1 MSRTLKTIGKDVY
14 MINLAKLNGRL
25 DSPFEKVDGEKFK
38 FIDRKAFTDYGK
50 VFLLLGV
57 YKSKGNLGDQTVF
70 ICSEVNDSSKGF
82 RFSTNDITKYNAIM
96 ADNEI
101 IEAIKEKKITVAF
114 EKYHSDKWGRDCVGT
129 IFKEIE
135 VF

>member
-1 MSRTLKTIGKDVY
+1 
-14 MINLAKLNGRL
+14 MINIAKLNNGFE
-25 DSPFEKVDGEKFK
+25 SPFEKVDGEKFK
-38 FIDRKAFTDYGK
+38 FIERKAFTDYGK
-50 VFLLLGV
+50 DFLLLGV
-57 YKSKGNLGDQTVF
+57 YQSKGKLGMQTVF
-70 ICSEVNDSSKGF
+70 ICSEVNDTSKGF

-101 IEAIKEKKITVAF
+101 IKAIKEKKITVAF
-114 EKYHSDKWGRDCVGT
+114 EKYHSDKWGKDCVGT

>member
-1 MSRTLKTIGKDVY
+1 
-14 MINLAKLNGRL
+14 MINFTKLNGGW

-50 VFLLLGV
+50 DFLLLGV
-57 YKSKGNLGDQTVF
+57 YQSKGKLGIQTVF
-70 ICSEVNDSSKGF
+70 ICSEINDSSKGF
-82 RFSTNDITKYNAIM
+82 RFSTNDVTKYNAIM
-96 ADNEI
+96 EDNEI

-114 EKYHSDKWGRDCVGT
+114 EKYHSDKWDRDCVGT
-129 IFKEIE
+129 TFKELE

>member
-1 MSRTLKTIGKDVY
+1 
-14 MINLAKLNGRL
+14 MINITKLNNGF

-50 VFLLLGV
+50 DFLLLGV
-57 YKSKGNLGDQTVF
+57 YQSKGKLGVQTVF

-82 RFSTNDITKYNAIM
+82 RFSTNEVTKYNTIM

-101 IEAIKEKKITVAF
+101 IKAIKDKKITVAF
-114 EKYHSDKWGRDCVGT
+114 EKYHSDKWERDCVST
-129 IFKEIE
+129 TFKEITM
-135 VF
+135 F

>member
-1 MSRTLKTIGKDVY
+1 
-14 MINLAKLNGRL
+14 MINIAKLNGGI

-38 FIDRKAFTDYGK
+38 FIDRKAFTNYDK
-50 VFLLLGV
+50 DFLLLGV
-57 YKSKGNLGDQTVF
+57 YQCKGKLGIQTVY
-70 ICSEVNDSSKGF
+70 ICSEINDSSKGF
-82 RFSTNDITKYNAIM
+82 RFSINDVTKYNEIM

-101 IEAIKEKKITVAF
+101 IKAIKEKKITVAF
-114 EKYHSDKWGRDCVGT
+114 EKYHSDKWKRDCVGT

>member
-1 MSRTLKTIGKDVY
+1 
-14 MINLAKLNGRL
+14 MINFTKLNGGW

-50 VFLLLGV
+50 DFLLLGV
-57 YKSKGNLGDQTVF
+57 YQSKGKLGLQTVL

-82 RFSTNDITKYNAIM
+82 RFSINDVTKYNAIM

-101 IEAIKEKKITVAF
+101 IKAIKDKKITVAF
-114 EKYHSDKWGRDCVGT
+114 EKYHSDKWGKDCVGT
-129 IFKEIE
+129 IFKEITM
-135 VF
+135 F